1 MEQKLLVG
9 YARVDITP
17 EQYTNLGGNG
27 LDAKR
32 MCEKVLDRIYG
43 TCIAITDGAGETILY
58 CPVDLLHTK
67 YWLADPARDAMSEA
81 TGVPVDR
88 IMFAASHNH
97 SGPSVSSP
105 GLDAVKIWFAYFIR
119 QMVKCAKEA
128 MADRVE
134 AEMQIGQRN
143 VPKMNFVRHYHMND
157 GTVAGPNSGSFASGA
172 KAHLCDRDEQLQVIR
187 FQRKAARDVVM
198 VNWQCHATISGGTDH
213 MALSGDYIF
222 HMRNH
227 LEGLSGAHFGFFQGA
242 AGNLVPTSRIKGES
256 ILVDTG
262 DGEKMSIG
270 RDAALYGRAM
280 AEQVVECLQG
290 NMVQLPAGPV
300 RATVCTFEGQV
311 DHSDDHLAEKA
322 VKVMEEYHKFPYE
335 QRGEAIKQVLRPAGF
350 NSHLHANGVINRS
363 KMPETKSMKLW
374 ALAVGDVGFI
384 TAPYEMFCSNGMYIK
399 AHSPFSMTF
408 IVTCSND
415 YNAYM
420 ADDQACNYDIYEI
433 NTRHYCRGTAEKLA
447 QTFVDMLQGLKKE
460 NT

>member
-17 EQYTNLGGNG
+17 EQYTHLGGNG
-27 LDAKR
+27 LDSKR
-32 MCEKVLDRIYG
+32 LCEKVSERIYG
-43 TCIAITDGAGETILY
+43 TCVAMTDATGETILY
-58 CPVDLLHTK
+58 CPVDILHTK
-67 YWLADPARDAMSEA
+67 ACLADPAREAMSEA

-97 SGPSVSSP
+97 SGPSISSP
-105 GLDAVKIWFAYFIR
+105 GLDTVKIWFAYFIR

-134 AEMQIGQRN
+134 AQMQIGQRN
-143 VPKMNFVRHYHMND
+143 VEKMNFVRHYFMND

-187 FQRKAARDVVM
+187 FVRKDARDVVL
-198 VNWQCHATISGGTDH
+198 VNWQCHATISGGTEH
-213 MALSGDYIF
+213 MALCGDYIF

-227 LEGLSGAHFGFFQGA
+227 LEGLTGALFGFFQGA
-242 AGNLVPTSRIKGES
+242 AGNLVPGSRIKGES
-256 ILVDTG
+256 ILFETKE
-262 DGEKMSIG
+262 GEMWSIG
-270 RDAALYGRAM
+270 RDANRYGRAM
-280 AEQVVECLQG
+280 AEHVVACLAE
-290 NMVQLPAGPV
+290 NMQDLPAGPIRSTSCV
-300 RATVCTFEGQV
+300 FEGQV
-311 DHSDDHLAEKA
+311 DHSDDHLVEKA
-322 VKVMEEYHKFPYE
+322 IQAMEEYHKYPYE

-363 KMPETKSMKLW
+363 RMEATKSMKLW

-399 AHSPFSMTF
+399 EHSPFKMTF

-420 ADDQACNYDIYEI
+420 ADDQAYNYDIYEI
-433 NTRHYCRGTAEKLA
+433 NTRHYGRGTAEKLA
-447 QTFVDMLQGLKKE
+447 QIYVDMLQELKAD
-460 NT
+460 N